1 MSGSL
6 GEPTVGVIDRL
17 LAEHARHLAV
27 LQEHVLAHDEMN
39 VILNRRIDTLQ
50 EYRQARDREDVVRD
64 KRIDKLVERLDRA
77 YTKIHNLEREV
88 RTLKEGT

>member
-1 MSGSL
+1 VSGSL
-6 GEPTVGVIDRL
+6 GEPTVRVIDRL
-17 LAEHARHLAV
+17 LAEHARHLAA

-50 EYRQARDREDVVRD
+50 EYRQARDREDAVRD

-77 YTKIHNLEREV
+77 YTKIHALERKTRGMSE
-88 RTLKEGT
+88 T